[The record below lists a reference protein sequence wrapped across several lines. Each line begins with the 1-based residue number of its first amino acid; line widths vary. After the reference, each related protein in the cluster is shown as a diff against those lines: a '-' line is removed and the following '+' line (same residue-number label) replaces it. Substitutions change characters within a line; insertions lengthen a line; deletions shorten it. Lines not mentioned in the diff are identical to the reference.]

1 MEGLY
6 KYLYCLILLSLT
18 PQGLGAGGT
27 CSSSCQFVPGPP
39 GRDGRDGTPGNPGA
53 PGTFSYSDY
62 LRLKE
67 ELLTQ
72 LRQQLLQELRGEQ
85 SASTLIP
92 TASTTPSAELSP
104 TRYVSP
110 TPMPSPQP
118 TGQPQLCSLGLT
130 VYNPASSCGD
140 ILQCNPEA
148 TSQDYWIQT
157 TSGNRL
163 MYCHMEEDKCGVRG
177 VMRVVNINMTNPK
190 ETCPSPLTLYM
201 ANGTRLCGPTYPSGR
216 TCTSVTFPT
225 FNYQYSHVCGRAV
238 GFSYHHPL
246 AFYYSLPGQS
256 YTQTLDG
263 AYVSGL
269 SITHGASGSRNHI
282 WTYAAGEK
290 ESFSG
295 SQVFNCPC
303 AKAPGQSTPSY
314 VGEHYYCESATQ
326 YMPPESRR
334 WYTNNTLWDNEDCYP
349 GSNCCNTPRAPWFVR
364 DFDTTKSDDV
374 ELRWCTQ
381 QGTTFDRVAT
391 EQVEIYVY

>member
-1 MEGLY
+1 MEGLN

-18 PQGLGAGGT
+18 PQGLGAVGT

-39 GRDGRDGTPGNPGA
+39 GRDGRDGIPGTPGA
-53 PGTFSYSDY
+53 PGTFAHSSDY

-67 ELLTQ
+67 ELFTE

-92 TASTTPSAELSP
+92 TATTTPSGELSP
-104 TRYVSP
+104 TRYASL
-110 TPMPSPQP
+110 TPMSSPQP
-118 TGQPQLCSLGLT
+118 TGQPQLCSRVLGLSED
-130 VYNPASSCGD
+130 NPASSCAD

-157 TSGNRL
+157 TNGSRL

-177 VMRVVNINMTNPK
+177 VMRVVNINMTNPE

-201 ANGTRLCGPTYPSGR
+201 ANGMRVCGSTNPSGQ
-216 TCTSVTFPT
+216 TCDSVTFPT

-238 GFSYHHPL
+238 GFSFYHPC
-246 AFYYSLPGQS
+246 AFALSEPGNRFF
-256 YTQTLDG
+256 QTFDG

-269 SITHGASGSRNHI
+269 SITHGEPGGRNHI
-282 WTYAAGEK
+282 WTYAGGFVETY
-290 ESFSG
+290 SNSH
-295 SQVFNCPC
+295 NCPC
-303 AKAPGQSTPSY
+303 AKFPGASSPSY
-314 VGEHYYCESATQ
+314 VGEHYYCESAAPT
-326 YMPPESRR
+326 YPPPGV
-334 WYTNNTLWDNEDCYP
+334 WHTNNTLWDNEDCYP

-364 DFDTTKSDDV
+364 DLNTTTSDDL
-374 ELRWCTQ
+374 EIRWCTR
-381 QGTTFDRVAT
+381 GLSVDRVAT